1 METRTQ
7 LRATC
12 PHCFAAQAI
21 RKSGALVQHGYTRP
35 QHWHSNEGTCR
46 GAGAPHFGTEA
57 GRDYTARLAEKLDAQ
72 AAQADE
78 TAQQVLDG
86 TAPVMTTKRLA
97 TRLVMEVVK
106 ENPTA
111 SDRERYAAV
120 LRQRA
125 HHARL
130 GANEL
135 RIKVAQWQ
143 PLAPVAVQVEK
154 SGGPLVHWRGGY
166 WAKHGGRK
174 ACAGSLRA
182 ALACYSATEDVAKV
196 TCEKCKQRAA
206 AAAQKAVA

>member
-21 RKSGALVQHGYTRP
+21 TKHGRLVNHGYTRP

-46 GAGAPHFGTEA
+46 GAGAPHYGTEA
-57 GRDYTARLAEKLDAQ
+57 GRDYTAQLADTLDKQ
-72 AAQADE
+72 AAHADA
-78 TAQQVLDG
+78 TAAEVVAG
-86 TAPVMTTKRLA
+86 TSPVMTTKRLA
-97 TRLVMEVVK
+97 TRLVMQVVK
-106 ENPTA
+106 EDATA
-111 SDRERYAAV
+111 QDRVRYAAQ
-120 LRQRA
+120 LNATAAQL
-125 HHARL
+125 RL

-143 PLAPVAVQVEK
+143 PLAPVAIEVEV
-154 SGGPLVHWRGGY
+154 SSGPLVHWRGGY

-182 ALACYSATEDVAKV
+182 ALACYSATDDVTKV
-196 TCEKCKQRAA
+196 TCEKCKKVAA
-206 AAAQKAVA
+206 AKAAA